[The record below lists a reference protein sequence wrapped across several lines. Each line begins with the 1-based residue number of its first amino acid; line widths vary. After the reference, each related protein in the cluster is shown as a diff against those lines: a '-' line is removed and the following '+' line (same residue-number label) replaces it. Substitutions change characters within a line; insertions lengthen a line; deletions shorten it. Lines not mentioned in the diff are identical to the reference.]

1 MRYTGFENLMES
13 AKHLHTVKVAVA
25 AAADKEV
32 LEAVKLA
39 QEGGYIKPILVGDR
53 EKITLL
59 AAEIGLDL
67 SNSEIIHESDLKRAA
82 DQAVDQVVDG
92 NAQFLMKGLV
102 NTGDFLRAVL
112 RPERGLKTGR
122 LLSHLGAFEIP
133 GFPHLYFVTD
143 GGINIA
149 PNLDQKKEI
158 VTSTID
164 YLKSIGMEKINI
176 VALAANEIP
185 SSKMPASMDAKALA
199 DLSKAGYFPGAI
211 VEGPLALD
219 GAISAAALK
228 HKGIQSEINGDPDV
242 FLAPTIEVG
251 NVLAK
256 SLVYFA
262 GGMMAG
268 IILGAQVP
276 IVLTSRNDSP
286 RSKVMSIIMAALSRN
301 QVVLSKN

>member
-1 MRYTGFENLMES
+1 MRYTGFENLMDC
-13 AKHLHTVKVAVA
+13 ARNLNTVKVAVA

-39 QEGGYIKPILVGDR
+39 QEGGYIEPILVGDR
-53 EKITLL
+53 EKVVLL
-59 AAEIGLDL
+59 AEEIGLDL
-67 SNSEIIHESDLKRAA
+67 SKSKIIHETNLEQAA
-82 DQAVDQVVDG
+82 NQAVDQVVDG
-92 NAQFLMKGLV
+92 EAQFLMKGLV
-102 NTGDFLRAVL
+102 NTADFLRAVL

-122 LLSHLGAFEIP
+122 LLSHLAALELP

-143 GGINIA
+143 GGMNIA
-149 PNLDQKKEI
+149 PNLEQKKQI
-158 VTSTID
+158 LTSTID
-164 YLKSIGMEKINI
+164 YLKSIGMEKINV

-185 SSKMPASMDAKALA
+185 SLKMPASMDAKALA
-199 DLSKAGYFPGAI
+199 ELSKAGYFQGAI

-219 GAISAAALK
+219 GAMSSAALR
-228 HKGIQSEINGDPDV
+228 HKGIESEINGDTDV
-242 FLAPTIEVG
+242 FLVPTIEVG

-286 RSKVMSIIMAALSRN
+286 RSKVMSIIMAALSR
-301 QVVLSKN
+301 QAVHFI

>member
-1 MRYTGFENLMES
+1 MRYTGFENLMER
-13 AKHLHTVKVAVA
+13 ARNFNTVKVAVA

-39 QEGGYIKPILVGDR
+39 QEGGYIEPLLVGDR
-53 EKITLL
+53 EKIYLL
-59 AAEIGLDL
+59 AEEIGLHL
-67 SNSEIIHESDLKRAA
+67 GKSIIVHEPNPDQAA
-82 DQAVDQVVDG
+82 HQAVDQVVNG
-92 NAQFLMKGLV
+92 KAQFLMKGLV
-102 NTGDFLRAVL
+102 NTADFLRAVL
-112 RPERGLKTGR
+112 RSERGLKTGR

-133 GFPHLYFVTD
+133 GFSHLFFVTD

-149 PNLDQKKEI
+149 PNLEQKKEI
-158 VTSTID
+158 LTNTIE
-164 YLKSIGMEKINI
+164 YLQSIGMHKINI

-185 SSKMPASMDAKALA
+185 STKMSASMDAKVLA
-199 DLSKAGYFPGAI
+199 EMSKAGGFPGAI

-219 GAISAAALK
+219 GAISSSALR
-228 HKGIQSEINGDPDV
+228 HKGIESEINGDTDV

-256 SLVYFA
+256 SMVYFA

-286 RSKVMSIIMAALSRN
+286 RSKVISIIMAALSRDEIR
-301 QVVLSKN
+301 SI

>member
-1 MRYTGFENLMES
+1 MRYTGFENLMERV
-13 AKHLHTVKVAVA
+13 KNLTTVKVAVA

-39 QEGGYIKPILVGDR
+39 QEGGYIEPLLVGDR
-53 EKITLL
+53 EKIHLI
-59 AAEIGLDL
+59 AEEIGLDL
-67 SNSEIIHESDLKRAA
+67 SRSKIVHEPNPDQAA
-82 DQAVDQVVDG
+82 HQAVDQVVNG
-92 NAQFLMKGLV
+92 KAQFLMKGQV
-102 NTGDFLRAVL
+102 NTADFLRAVL
-112 RPERGLKTGR
+112 RSERGLKTGR

-149 PNLDQKKEI
+149 PNLEQKKVI
-158 VTSTID
+158 LTNTIE
-164 YLKSIGMEKINI
+164 YLRSIGMGKINI

-185 SSKMPASMDAKALA
+185 STKMSASMDAKALA
-199 DLSKAGYFPGAI
+199 EMSKAGCFPGGAI
-211 VEGPLALD
+211 VEGPFALD
-219 GAISAAALK
+219 GAISSSALR
-228 HKGIQSEINGDPDV
+228 HKGIQSEINGDTDV

-256 SLVYFA
+256 SMVYFA

-286 RSKVMSIIMAALSRN
+286 RSKLMSIIMAALSRN
-301 QVVLSKN
+301 EIRSF